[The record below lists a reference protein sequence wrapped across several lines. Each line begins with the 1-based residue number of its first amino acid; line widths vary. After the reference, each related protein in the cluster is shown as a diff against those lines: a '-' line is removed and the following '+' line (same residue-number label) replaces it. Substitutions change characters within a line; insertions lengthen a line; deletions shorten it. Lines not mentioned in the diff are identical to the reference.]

1 MNVTTLPNATD
12 RTDLVEITAD
22 RKRWT
27 PPRAAVGAGAA
38 HQVDPARVGCPQ
50 SEARL
55 SVRRQPGAERHL
67 VHALHRGSACRMRTS
82 ASARPLSA

>member
-27 PPRAAVGAGAA
+27 PPRAAVGAAG
-38 HQVDPARVGCPQ
+38 VVTRSGSSCCPLESPITQ
-50 SEARL
+50 LPS
-55 SVRRQPGAERHL
+55 
-67 VHALHRGSACRMRTS
+67 
-82 ASARPLSA
+82 